1 MPQLRKVYP
10 CPTPVGAAS
19 CCDAY
24 RTCLPAEALAQ
35 VGKVLLIQLM
45 SFFLKDQEGFLI
57 DPFPWTYC
65 DNLDNV
71 PFNSVY
77 DS

>member
-19 CCDAY
+19 LLRPC

-35 VGKVLLIQLM
+35 VGKVLLQGYSFCLPETLSSKIMTYEDVAPTDQL
-45 SFFLKDQEGFLI
+45 LLNCQ
-57 DPFPWTYC
+57 T
-65 DNLDNV
+65 
-71 PFNSVY
+71 
-77 DS
+77 